1 MIQQLLLIGL
11 LIALLPLS
19 YVWVSGDRD
28 KYRKLVWI
36 ATFLVFDLILFG
48 SFTRLTDSGLG
59 CPDWPGCYGT
69 SNPIHAS
76 ADIAAAEA
84 AMPTGPVT
92 ELKAWIEMIHRYFA
106 MAVGALILAM
116 TILAWKKRRQ
126 LGHSPWA
133 ATALLV
139 LVCVQGAF
147 GAWTV
152 TLKLMPLMVTLH
164 LLLGMALLAGLAWLA
179 AERTPA
185 PQADDWRVLS
195 QLRPALLLGFA
206 LLVVQ
211 IALGGWVS
219 TNYAV
224 LACQGFPQCNG
235 AWLPEMNFADGFTLW
250 RELGHTGGGALIQA
264 DALVAIHWAHRVFAV
279 AVLAYLAWLALRVQG
294 LPSMYRFAHALWF
307 LLGLQFFTGL
317 SNIVL
322 GWPLVAAI
330 AHNGGAALLVLVLV
344 WLIYRSRGE
353 ARSWPMAARGWLDKS
368 L

>member
-1 MIQQLLLIGL
+1 MIAQLLAIGL

-19 YVWVSGDRD
+19 YVWVSGDAD

-36 ATFLVFDLILFG
+36 TTFLVFDLILFG

-69 SNPIHAS
+69 PTPIHAS
-76 ADIAAAEA
+76 EDIAAAEA
-84 AMPTGPVT
+84 AMPHGPVT
-92 ELKAWIEMIHRYFA
+92 EMKAWIEMLHRYFA
-106 MAVGALILAM
+106 MAVGALILTLAL
-116 TILAWKKRRQ
+116 LAWTRRRA
-126 LGHSPWA
+126 LGHSPWT
-133 ATALLV
+133 ATGLLA

-152 TLKLMPLMVTLH
+152 TLLLMPLMVTLH
-164 LLLGMALLAGLAWLA
+164 LLLGMALLAALAWLA
-179 AERTPA
+179 AERTVSPGRNDLA
-185 PQADDWRVLS
+185 ALRR
-195 QLRPALLLGFA
+195 LRPALLLGFG
-206 LLVVQ
+206 LVVAQ

-250 RELGHTGGGALIQA
+250 RELGHTASGELL
-264 DALVAIHWAHRVFAV
+264 DRESLVAIHWLHRAFAIV
-279 AVLAYLAWLALRVQG
+279 VLAYLAWLASRLGR
-294 LPSMYRFAHALWF
+294 LPSLRRFSGGLWF

-322 GWPLVAAI
+322 GWPIVAAL
-330 AHNGGAALLVLVLV
+330 AHNGGAALLVLTLV
-344 WLIYRSRGE
+344 WLLYRSRREEG
-353 ARSWPMAARGWLDKS
+353 SWPMALRG
-368 L
+368 

>member
-1 MIQQLLLIGL
+1 MIAQLLAIGL

-36 ATFLVFDLILFG
+36 TTFLVFDLILFG

-69 SNPIHAS
+69 PTPIHAGE
-76 ADIAAAEA
+76 DIAAAEA
-84 AMPTGPVT
+84 AMPHGPVT
-92 ELKAWIEMIHRYFA
+92 EMKAWIEMLHRYFA
-106 MAVGALILAM
+106 MAVGALILAL
-116 TILAWKKRRQ
+116 TILAWAKRRA
-126 LGHSPWA
+126 LGHTPWA
-133 ATALLV
+133 ATGLLA
-139 LVCVQGAF
+139 LVCIQGAF

-164 LLLGMALLAGLAWLA
+164 LLLGMALLAALAWLA
-179 AERTPA
+179 GERTASPA
-185 PQADDWRVLS
+185 GVDLPTLRR
-195 QLRPALLLGFA
+195 LRPGLLLGFA
-206 LLVVQ
+206 LLIVQ

-235 AWLPEMNFADGFTLW
+235 DWLPAMNFADGFTLW
-250 RELGHTGGGALIQA
+250 RELGHTGSGELL
-264 DALVAIHWAHRVFAV
+264 DREALVAIHWLHRAFAIV
-279 AVLAYLAWLALRVQG
+279 VLAYLAWLALRLQR
-294 LPSMYRFAHALWF
+294 LPSLRKFAHALWF
-307 LLGLQFFTGL
+307 LLGLQLVTGL

-322 GWPLVAAI
+322 GWPLVAAV

-344 WLIYRSRGE
+344 WLLYRSRREEG
-353 ARSWPMAARGWLDKS
+353 SWPMVTIGKPL
-368 L
+368 

>member
-1 MIQQLLLIGL
+1 MIAQLLAIGL

-19 YVWVSGDRD
+19 YAWVSGDSD

-36 ATFLVFDLILFG
+36 TTFLVFDLILFG

-69 SNPIHAS
+69 SNPIHAG

-84 AMPTGPVT
+84 AMPHGPVT
-92 ELKAWIEMIHRYFA
+92 EMKAWIEMLHRYFA
-106 MAVGALILAM
+106 MAVGALIL
-116 TILAWKKRRQ
+116 TLTLLAWTRRRT

-133 ATALLV
+133 ATGLLA

-164 LLLGMALLAGLAWLA
+164 LLLGMALLAALAWLA
-179 AERTPA
+179 AERTAA
-185 PQADDWRVLS
+185 PGRNDLAA
-195 QLRPALLLGFA
+195 LRRLQSALLLGFG
-206 LLVVQ
+206 LLVAQ

-235 AWLPEMNFADGFTLW
+235 SWLPEMNFADGLSLW
-250 RELGHTGGGALIQA
+250 RELGHTAGGELLDRQS
-264 DALVAIHWAHRVFAV
+264 LVAIHWLHRAFAV
-279 AVLAYLAWLALRVQG
+279 VVLAYLAWLALKLGR
-294 LPSMYRFAHALWF
+294 LPSLRKFSRALWA
-307 LLGLQFFTGL
+307 LLVLQFSTGL

-322 GWPLVAAI
+322 GWPLIAAL
-330 AHNGGAALLVLVLV
+330 AHNGGAALLVLTLV
-344 WLIYRSRGE
+344 WLLYRSRREQG
-353 ARSWPMAARGWLDKS
+353 SWPMAA
-368 L
+368 